1 VAGRRTNLALLGLL
15 VASLI
20 TGGLAFAIGTAPG
33 RWVVAA
39 HGVVG
44 LAIVALAPWKSVIVR
59 RGLARARP
67 GTAASLVFLLFV
79 VVALVAGVLHGS
91 GLVRDLGPITMMQ
104 LHVGAALV
112 SIPLLAWHLAA
123 RRVRAHHT
131 DVARRQL
138 LRSGALLAGAGVS
151 YAALEGLLRVTDA
164 TGAARRF
171 TGSYETGSHMPD
183 AMPVTQWLN
192 DRVRVID
199 NGTWRLEV
207 TTASQRR
214 AWGLEELEG
223 FDDRARAL
231 LDCTGGWWAQQ
242 EWEGVLLHRVLGNA
256 SGRSI
261 SVTSVTGYQRRLPL
275 RDAHTL
281 LLATRMGGAP
291 LSAGHGAPV
300 RLVAPGRRGFWWVKW
315 VVEITVDDVPWWL
328 QPPFPLT

>member
-15 VASLI
+15 AASVI
-20 TGGLAFAIGTAPG
+20 TGGLAFAIGTPPG
-33 RWVVAA
+33 HWIVAA

-67 GTAASLVFLLFV
+67 GTTASLAFLLFV

-91 GLVRDLGPITMMQ
+91 GLVRGLGPITTMQ
-104 LHVGAALV
+104 LHVGAALM
-112 SIPLLAWHLAA
+112 SIPLLAWHIAA
-123 RRVRAHHT
+123 RRVRARRT

-138 LRSGALLAGAGVS
+138 LRSGALLAGAGVG
-151 YAALEGLLRVTDA
+151 YAALEGLLRVTNA
-164 TGAARRF
+164 PGAHRRF
-171 TGSYETGSHMPD
+171 TGSYETGSHLPD

-192 DRVRVID
+192 DRVPVIERA
-199 NGTWRLEV
+199 TWRLQV
-207 TTASQRR
+207 TTGSQRR
-214 AWGLEELEG
+214 AWRLEELEG
-223 FDDRARAL
+223 FDDRARAV

-242 EWEGVLLHRVLGNA
+242 EWEGVLLRRLLGDA

-261 SVTSVTGYQRRLPL
+261 AVTSVSGYRRRLPL
-275 RDAHTL
+275 RDADTL
-281 LLATRMGGAP
+281 LLATRVGGAL
-291 LSAGHGAPV
+291 LSPGHGAPA

-315 VVEITVDDVPWWL
+315 VAEITVDDVPWWL